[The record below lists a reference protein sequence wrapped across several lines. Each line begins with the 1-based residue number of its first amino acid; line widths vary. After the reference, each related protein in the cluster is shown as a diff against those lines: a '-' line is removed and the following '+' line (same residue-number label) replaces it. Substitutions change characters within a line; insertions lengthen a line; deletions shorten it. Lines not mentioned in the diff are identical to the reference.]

1 VPAVTPSAIRKLQTQ
16 LIEIADGRTRR
27 VMSVIPRAI
36 VSGATSRFAAS
47 FWAEALLT
55 VSKGQEALL
64 MAFQLGFYEVSLK
77 IMSTSPARL
86 ASFYRPGFIG
96 NHVTT
101 QLSTQ
106 IDLSEDHRVPRARSE
121 STLTSSL
128 RPCTKGRT
136 ATCK

>member
-36 VSGATSRFAAS
+36 VPGATSRFAAS

-64 MAFQLGFYEVSLK
+64 MAFQLGFYLGSLSSARRFIFPRSNK
-77 IMSTSPARL
+77 MFPPAR
-86 ASFYRPGFIG
+86 S
-96 NHVTT
+96 
-101 QLSTQ
+101 
-106 IDLSEDHRVPRARSE
+106 
-121 STLTSSL
+121 
-128 RPCTKGRT
+128 
-136 ATCK
+136 